1 MGRRRLR
8 RVFKLGC
15 GFGFVLGLGAVG
27 LAGLGIG
34 SCVGLLGA
42 VSLLCVSVLIDLSCE
57 IDACNIN
64 SSIRC
69 CTRAFSS
76 ALSARML
83 LSERCTSWTALTA
96 G

>member
-1 MGRRRLR
+1 MARRRLR

-57 IDACNIN
+57 IDACNIS
-64 SSIRC
+64 SSIC
-69 CTRAFSS
+69 VCTAAFSS

-83 LSERCTSWTALTA
+83 LSERCTSWTALTE